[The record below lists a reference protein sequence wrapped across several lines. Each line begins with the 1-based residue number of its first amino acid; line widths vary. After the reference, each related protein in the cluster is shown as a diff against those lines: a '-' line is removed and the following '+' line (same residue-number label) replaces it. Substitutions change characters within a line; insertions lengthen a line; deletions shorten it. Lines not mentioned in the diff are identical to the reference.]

1 MPSGM
6 IRNLTELYQ
15 YRALLIALSM
25 RELKARYRA
34 SVLGFLWTFLNPTL
48 NMLVYVLVFKLLMK
62 NSTPNY
68 AYLLFSG
75 LLPWIFF
82 ASSVMGATSSIS
94 DRKDLL
100 TKVRFPAQVL
110 PATVVLTNLINFLLS
125 LPLLLALGLFFG
137 VMPTWHMIFLVPV
150 VLVQTFFTLAVSY
163 LFAALNVAFRDL
175 QHIVANVVQML
186 FFLTPVLW
194 DLKAAPAVFGLTQQ
208 ESQQLILTVN
218 PMASIISSWRDIF
231 YGVCGNTGTV
241 AEPIWLCQQRMPDW
255 QPLLSVAAVSV
266 VVMWISTNVFERRRE
281 EFAELV

>member
-1 MPSGM
+1 M

-48 NMLVYVLVFKLLMK
+48 NMLVYVLVFGVLMR
-62 NSTPNY
+62 SAVPNY
-68 AYLLFSG
+68 AYYLFTG

-82 ASSVMGATSSIS
+82 STSVMGATTSVS
-94 DRKDLL
+94 DRRDLL

-125 LPLLLALGLFFG
+125 MPLLLGLGLFFG
-137 VMPTWHMIFLVPV
+137 IVPTWHIVFLVPV
-150 VLVQTFFTLAVSY
+150 LFVQTFFTLAISY
-163 LFAALNVAFRDL
+163 LLAALNVAFRDL
-175 QHIVANVVQML
+175 QHIVANLVQMA

-194 DLKAAPAVFGLTQQ
+194 DLKSVPAIWGMSK
-208 ESQQLILTVN
+208 EDSQQALLHFN
-218 PMASIISSWRDIF
+218 PMASVMSAWRDIF
-231 YGVCGNTGTV
+231 Y
-241 AEPIWLCQQRMPDW
+241 EQRVPNW
-255 QPLLSVAAVSV
+255 QSLLSVAAISL

>member
-1 MPSGM
+1 M

-15 YRALLIALSM
+15 YRALLMALSM

-48 NMLVYVLVFKLLMK
+48 NMLVYVLVFGVLMR
-62 NSTPNY
+62 NSVPKY
-68 AYLLFSG
+68 PYYLFSG
-75 LLPWIFF
+75 LLPWIYF
-82 ASSVMGATSSIS
+82 SGSVMGGTTSIS

-125 LPLLLALGLFFG
+125 LPLLVGLGVFFG
-137 VMPTWHMIFLVPV
+137 VVPSWHIIFLVPV
-150 VLVQTFFTLAVSY
+150 LLVQTLFILAITY
-163 LFAALNVAFRDL
+163 LLAALNVAFRDL
-175 QHIVANVVQML
+175 QHIVANVVQMA

-194 DLKAAPAVFGLTQQ
+194 PLRDVKAMGSLSVEETQ
-208 ESQQLILTVN
+208 SLVLHVN
-218 PMASIISSWRDIF
+218 PMASVISSYRDIF
-231 YGVCGNTGTV
+231 YGVCTNFGTQAQPLWV
-241 AEPIWLCQQRMPDW
+241 CQQQAPTW
-255 QPLLSVAAVSV
+255 QPLLSVAAISL